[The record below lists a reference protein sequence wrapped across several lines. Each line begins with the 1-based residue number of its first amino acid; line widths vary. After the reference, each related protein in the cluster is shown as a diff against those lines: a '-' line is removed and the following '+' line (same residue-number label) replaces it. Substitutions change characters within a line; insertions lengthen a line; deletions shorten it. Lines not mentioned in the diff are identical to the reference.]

1 MKAVLGLEDGTVV
14 KGRGF
19 GAEGIATGELVFATS
34 YTGYEEALTDPSYKG
49 QILML
54 TYPLI
59 GNYGVS
65 YENFQSDGIKAEGFV
80 VREVCDHPS
89 HPKSKST
96 LHKFLEKEGIPGICN
111 VDTRMLTIL
120 TRKRGT
126 MRAALITGD
135 DDGERAVELA
145 REQKPISELDLI
157 SKVTCAEPY
166 QIKGRGKRFVVM
178 DLGVKRSILSGLSQ
192 GGADIVV
199 VPADAT
205 PTQIQE
211 YEPDALL
218 LSNGP
223 GDPMQANNAISVV
236 RELVDEIPVFGICLG
251 HQIIS
256 LALGARTYKM
266 KFGHRGANQPVKVLD
281 SGIVYITSQNHGFAV
296 DPDSL
301 DGTGLHITQI
311 NANDGTVE
319 GLEHDTLPIL
329 SVQYHPEASPG
340 PLDTGFLF
348 DRFIKIV
355 EEGNA

>member
-14 KGRGF
+14 KGKGF
-19 GAEGIATGELVFATS
+19 GAEGIALGELVFATS
-34 YTGYEEALTDPSYKG
+34 FTGYEEALTDPSYKG

-80 VREVCDHPS
+80 AREVCDHPS

-96 LHKFLEKEGIPGICN
+96 LHEFLEKEGIPGICD

-135 DDGERAVELA
+135 DDDERAVELA

-178 DLGVKRSILSGLSQ
+178 DLGVKRSILSALSQ
-192 GGADIVV
+192 RGVDIVI
-199 VPADAT
+199 VPADTT
-205 PTQIQE
+205 PAQIQE

-223 GDPMQANNAISVV
+223 GDPMQAKNAISVANEFV
-236 RELVDEIPVFGICLG
+236 GKISIFGIGLG
-251 HQIIS
+251 HQVIA
-256 LALGARTYKM
+256 LAFGARTYKL
-266 KFGHRGANQPVKVLD
+266 KFGHRGANQPVKDVD
-281 SGIVYITSQNHGFAV
+281 TGKIYITSQNHGFAV

-301 DGTGLHITQI
+301 NDTGLRVTQV
-311 NANDGTVE
+311 NVNDGTVE
-319 GLEHDTLPIL
+319 GLRHTSLPIAG
-329 SVQYHPEASPG
+329 VQYYPEVAPSPRDVEFS
-340 PLDTGFLF
+340 LDAFM
-348 DRFIKIV
+348 KMV
-355 EEGNA
+355 EGYDA